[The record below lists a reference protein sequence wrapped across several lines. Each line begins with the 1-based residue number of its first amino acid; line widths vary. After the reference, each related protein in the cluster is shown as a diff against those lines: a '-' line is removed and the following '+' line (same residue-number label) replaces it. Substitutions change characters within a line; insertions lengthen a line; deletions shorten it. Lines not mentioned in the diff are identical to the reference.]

1 MSQIGCTSKDKA
13 RFDELKPDELTQK
26 EFFEIVLDA
35 YENQDEKVIIDTD
48 EIVNGITKQTA
59 TEIELA
65 ARRGTIHAL
74 QDATND

>member
-1 MSQIGCTSKDKA
+1 MTSVSVSNKTKS
-13 RFDELKPDELTQK
+13 RWDELKPEGLTHDEFADVL
-26 EFFEIVLDA
+26 LDA
-35 YENQDEKVIIDTD
+35 YENRDEKVIIDTD

>member
-26 EFFEIVLDA
+26 EFFTEVLDA

-48 EIVNGITKQTA
+48 EIIESVEHGVA
-59 TEIELA
+59 SEVELA
-65 ARRGTIHAL
+65 ARRGVKHAIEEIEL
-74 QDATND
+74 